1 MKRTPTHINEKRKS
15 SLLLK
20 DNISRLSRDFEPD
33 ELSLIRQRQFEK
45 KELSEAAN
53 LVRDFVNVL
62 KEGMKNNYD
71 ESNSTLPRISLNQ
84 LNKKRASQDNM
95 LLYRFVPKKTM
106 GDLKRKSFDAS
117 FHLSPR
123 K

>member
-71 ESNSTLPRISLNQ
+71 ESNSTLPRISLPEPY
-84 LNKKRASQDNM
+84 LRRS
-95 LLYRFVPKKTM
+95 V
-106 GDLKRKSFDAS
+106 
-117 FHLSPR
+117 
-123 K
+123 